1 MRVASPKKMG
11 LPARAF
17 VTLLRL
23 APSGIQNRMWK
34 WWYQKMANANDDRQ
48 FRFMNYG
55 FEDGKGPELEAE
67 DEPNRMFIQLY
78 SMNIRGV
85 DLEGKQVCLLYTSP
99 SPRDS

>member
-1 MRVASPKKMG
+1 MG

-34 WWYQKMANANDDRQ
+34 WWYQKMANANDDRE

-55 FEDGKGPELEAE
+55 FEDGKGPELKVE

-78 SMNIRGV
+78 SMNIS
-85 DLEGKQVCLLYTSP
+85 CLLYTSP
-99 SPRDS
+99 SPRDQRGSRMPSSA

>member
-1 MRVASPKKMG
+1 MEAVGATMRVASPKKMG

-34 WWYQKMANANDDRQ
+34 WWYQRLAKAHGRAD

-55 FEDGKGPELEAE
+55 YKDGEELKLSKE
-67 DEPNRMFIQLY
+67 DEKTGWW
-78 SMNIRGV
+78 S
-85 DLEGKQVCLLYTSP
+85 
-99 SPRDS
+99 